1 MANPHERGETWERVR
16 KLGLKYPLLS
26 LADLARLLGVS
37 RARVNE
43 CLLDLKDERER
54 LRGEELARIAHKEGL

>member
-16 KLGLKYPLLS
+16 ILSRKYPLLS
-26 LADLARLLGVS
+26 LADLARLLGIS
-37 RARVNE
+37 RARVNQ

-54 LRGEELARIAHKEGL
+54 LRAKELERIGRKEGL